1 MSVLFHI
8 ISQNLFFIKFY
19 TIPGVSHGALTC
31 LPIFQRFVKEEIIL
45 MVIHPHYN
53 RFQVYAT
60 VPYPLLTSF
69 E

>member
-19 TIPGVSHGALTC
+19 KILSVLHET
-31 LPIFQRFVKEEIIL
+31 LPCVPHLLEICQRKDIFGGDPSSLQ
-45 MVIHPHYN
+45 
-53 RFQVYAT
+53 Q

-69 E
+69 ELYLSV